1 MERFIRLVEFM
12 GSADGWGRAQGRV
25 VYQELVSYVEARPAE
40 TFFRIS
46 MEGVGRL
53 DVSFASE
60 TVVELVRRYR
70 GSKGICLVDLDNE
83 DLIDNID
90 AAAARVE
97 VPVLIWTGK
106 TPRLVGIEPSAGN
119 REAFAFA
126 LARPQARA
134 SEFAESVAGM
144 SIANAST
151 KFKQLWQQGF
161 LMRTESAADS
171 GGVEFV
177 YQRIA

>member
-1 MERFIRLVEFM
+1 MERFIRLVEIM
-12 GSADGWGRAQGRV
+12 GGSDGWGRAQGRV
-25 VYQELVSYVEARPAE
+25 VYQKLVSYVEARPTE

-46 MEGVGRL
+46 MEGVERL
-53 DVSFASE
+53 SVSFVSE
-60 TVVELVRRYR
+60 SIIELVRRYR
-70 GSKGICLVDLDNE
+70 GSKGICLVDLDDA
-83 DLIDNID
+83 DLIDDID

-97 VPVLIWTGK
+97 VPIIIWTGK
-106 TPRLVGIEPSAGN
+106 TPRVVGIEPSAGN

-177 YQRIA
+177 YQRIG